1 MTLAFIK
8 RCISDYLEK
17 GVEFTSYELANKIW
31 PDFYRS
37 PLKPNL
43 HPMSAQV
50 SIVLK
55 DFPNV
60 VRDRKTKKYKVI

>member
-1 MTLAFIK
+1 
-8 RCISDYLEK
+8 
-17 GVEFTSYELANKIW
+17 
-31 PDFYRS
+31 
-37 PLKPNL
+37 
-43 HPMSAQV
+43 MSAQV

>member
-1 MTLAFIK
+1 MTLYYIQKMVSA
-8 RCISDYLEK
+8 SLEK
-17 GVEFTSYELANKIW
+17 GSEFTSYELANKIW

-37 PLKPNL
+37 PHKPTL

-60 VRDRKTKKYKVI
+60 VRDKKTKKYKVI